1 MKQVEHKDSMEVF
14 YTSSLHT
21 FELMYC
27 MLECFSEVAPEA
39 LLGSSTPC
47 MDRPLAIGGIS
58 GLASSLLVTLARNFA
73 LEAQEQGLPLPTCIP
88 SCFDSPGINLEEA
101 PWIWFVAGLV
111 TGLSV
116 GPLVDLLWLWKQRWR
131 RYVLSEAASGG
142 NSQRALHK
150 VLA

>member
-1 MKQVEHKDSMEVF
+1 MVQ
-14 YTSSLHT
+14 
-21 FELMYC
+21 
-27 MLECFSEVAPEA
+27 AP
-39 LLGSSTPC
+39 LVW
-47 MDRPLAIGGIS
+47 DRPLAIGGIS
-58 GLASSLLVTLARNFA
+58 GLASSLLVTLARKLCFGGPGTRLSLTDLYPQLFWTA
-73 LEAQEQGLPLPTCIP
+73 PGLTLRRLLG
-88 SCFDSPGINLEEA
+88 FG
-101 PWIWFVAGLV
+101 FVAGLV